1 MEQVARP
8 LRVCLTG
15 SESTG
20 KSELAKEL
28 ARHFSVPHVPEYSRE
43 YATSVNRELSYMDVI
58 PIARGQMELEERIVA
73 DARDLVIL
81 DTDLLSTVVYSRH
94 HFGACPAIVEGVAR
108 TRLADLYLLLNI
120 DVPWIPDPVRDCGDT
135 RESLHQEFR
144 RALKEFNAP
153 FKLISGAW
161 DERFRRSVDEIE
173 ALRRLCGSG

>member
-1 MEQVARP
+1 MEEVARP

-15 SESTG
+15 AESTG

-28 ARHFSVPHVPEYSRE
+28 ARHFSAPHVPEYSRE
-43 YATSVNRELSYMDVI
+43 YATSVNWELSYIDVI
-58 PIARGQMELEERIVA
+58 PIARGQIDLEERILA

-94 HFGACPAIVEGVAR
+94 HFGACPAVVERALR
-108 TRLADLYLLLNI
+108 ARLADLYLLLDI
-120 DVPWIPDPVRDCGDT
+120 DVPWVSDPVRDCGDM

-144 RALKEFNAP
+144 RVLEEFNAP

-173 ALRRLCGSG
+173 ALR